1 MKTFSK
7 TISIK
12 TKKAFEYIDITDKV
26 EQLLKQSKIK
36 NGIVVVF
43 SKHTTLAIRINEKEK
58 GFFGDFKDFIRK
70 LLPSNKYYRHNDLK
84 IRTENLV
91 CSPGATDCLNGHS
104 HCQTMLL
111 NTSETIPAVEGKMCL
126 GMWQRVL
133 ALELDESRER
143 EILIHI
149 IGE

>member
-1 MKTFSK
+1 MKTYSK

-12 TKKAFEYIDITDKV
+12 TKNAFEYIDITEKV
-26 EQLLKQSKIK
+26 EQLLKKSKII
-36 NGIVVVF
+36 NGMIVVF
-43 SKHTTLAIRINEKEK
+43 SKHTTLAIRINEKEN
-58 GFFGDFKDFIRK
+58 GFFGDFKEFFSN
-70 LLPSNKYYRHNDLK
+70 LLPKSKYYQHNDLK

-111 NTSETIPAVEGKMCL
+111 NTSETIPVADGKICL
-126 GMWQRVL
+126 GVWQRVL
-133 ALELDESRER
+133 ALELDESRDR

-149 IGE
+149 MGE